1 MDILHV
7 AGGIPGALAAT
18 GFEQVGEWA
27 FFKLIFE
34 FIDNE
39 IAVLQDNMLTR
50 MAFWIGSIG
59 VMLLTFWIIF
69 NGFRILTGQSRDSM
83 MGLVV
88 NTLRAT
94 LIIVAASTLTL
105 GNANIYSLLTS
116 GFQEEVSYFVTG
128 KRSSPADSIDSN
140 LTKMQMTM
148 AAIETLPALE
158 NQSIKKDIDKA
169 VLMTGIGVAGP
180 AVVGGAL
187 LLMYKVALAL
197 FVGLGPLFIL
207 SLLFEQTKSMFNRW
221 LFYGIGTMFSMAVLS
236 FMVTIAMKIVG
247 AVALQTAMKYSAALA
262 LNGMGVPVDMP
273 SVSSLAMQQ
282 GGLGLVLTV
291 LLVTIPPMAAS
302 FFQGALGQFGANSVF
317 GTVGARGQGG
327 EAQQPGARP
336 GTGSNG
342 AIPRDES
349 RGSGGSRNGE
359 NGVARPQQIT
369 GNYGSA
375 ASQNSQYQN
384 ADTVKK
390 ALTSDGEN
398 TVGSKPVRPG
408 RQDSNLM

>member
-7 AGGIPGALAAT
+7 AGAIPGALAAT
-18 GFEQVGEWA
+18 GFEQIGEWA

-50 MAFWIGSIG
+50 MAFWIGSVG
-59 VMLLTFWIIF
+59 ATLMTFWIIF

-88 NTLRAT
+88 TTLRST

-105 GNANIYSLLTS
+105 GNANIYGLLTS
-116 GFQEEVSYFVTG
+116 GLQEEVSYFVTG

-140 LTKMQMTM
+140 LAKMQITM

-158 NQSIKKDIDKA
+158 NQSIKNDIDKA

-180 AVVGGAL
+180 AVIGGAL

-207 SLLFEQTKSMFNRW
+207 SLLFEQTKSLFSRW

-247 AVALQTAMKYSAALA
+247 AVALQTAMKYTTALA
-262 LNGMGVPVDMP
+262 LNGMGVTVDMP

-302 FFQGALGQFGANSVF
+302 FFQGALGQFGATSVF
-317 GTVGARGQGG
+317 GSVGARGQGG
-327 EAQQPGARP
+327 EAQQAAVGH
-336 GTGSNG
+336 GH
-342 AIPRDES
+342 
-349 RGSGGSRNGE
+349 
-359 NGVARPQQIT
+359 RPQSQQQGEVKEQAKIGTLPPPTGAQPIPQNLDQVKIGTKSEGAPGYGYLAQSNSDQIKT
-369 GNYGSA
+369 DQKTA
-375 ASQNSQYQN
+375 
-384 ADTVKK
+384 
-390 ALTSDGEN
+390 
-398 TVGSKPVRPG
+398 
-408 RQDSNLM
+408 QDK

>member
-7 AGGIPGALAAT
+7 AGGIPSALVAT

-34 FIDNE
+34 FIDSE

-50 MAFWIGSIG
+50 LAFWIGSIG
-59 VMLLTFWIIF
+59 VMLMTLWIIF
-69 NGFRILTGQSRDSM
+69 NGFRILTGQSRESM

-88 NTLRAT
+88 SSLRAT
-94 LIIVAASTLTL
+94 LILVAASTLSF
-105 GNANIYSLLTS
+105 GNANIYSLLTT
-116 GFQEEVSYFVTG
+116 GFQEEVSYMVTG
-128 KRSSPADSIDSN
+128 NRDSPADRIDSN
-140 LTKMQMTM
+140 LTSMQLTM
-148 AAIETLPALE
+148 AAIETLPSLE
-158 NQSIKKDIDKA
+158 NQSIKQDVDKA

-207 SLLFEQTKSMFNRW
+207 SLLFEQTKSMFSRW

-236 FMVTIAMKIVG
+236 FMVSIAMKIVG
-247 AVALQTAMKYSAALA
+247 AVAAQTAAKYAAALA
-262 LNGMGVPVDMP
+262 LNSFNIPVDMP

-302 FFQGALGQFGANSVF
+302 FFQGALGNFGAYSAF
-317 GTVGARGQGG
+317 GAVGRGADASG
-327 EAQQPGARP
+327 QQPGSRP
-336 GTGSNG
+336 GTGYGQNPNPAERSQEQVG
-342 AIPRDES
+342 R
-349 RGSGGSRNGE
+349 
-359 NGVARPQQIT
+359 VT
-369 GNYGSA
+369 GNLPQLTGATTSSHKNLDEVKVA
-375 ASQNSQYQN
+375 KVDGPQNSN
-384 ADTVKK
+384 SPVKNQDEIK
-390 ALTSDGEN
+390 SE
-398 TVGSKPVRPG
+398 SK
-408 RQDSNLM
+408 S

>member
-7 AGGIPGALAAT
+7 AGAIPGALAAT
-18 GFEQVGEWA
+18 GFEQIGEWA

-50 MAFWIGSIG
+50 MAFWIGSVG
-59 VMLLTFWIIF
+59 ATLMTFWIIF

-88 NTLRAT
+88 TTLRST

-116 GFQEEVSYFVTG
+116 GLQEEVSYFVTG

-140 LTKMQMTM
+140 LAKMQITM

-158 NQSIKKDIDKA
+158 NQSIKNDIDKA

-180 AVVGGAL
+180 AVIGGAL

-207 SLLFEQTKSMFNRW
+207 SLLFEQTKSLFSRW

-247 AVALQTAMKYSAALA
+247 AVALQTAMKYTTALA

-302 FFQGALGQFGANSVF
+302 FFQGALGQFGATSVF
-317 GTVGARGQGG
+317 GSVGARGQGG
-327 EAQQPGARP
+327 GGEQSGGRTSEAHGSTAPPRNEGSRGGLSDTAEGAR
-336 GTGSNG
+336 
-342 AIPRDES
+342 
-349 RGSGGSRNGE
+349 
-359 NGVARPQQIT
+359 RPAQLG
-369 GNYGSA
+369 GNYGYA
-375 ASQNSQYQN
+375 TAQN
-384 ADTVKK
+384 AQPPANDRVKK
-390 ALTSDGEN
+390 ALAVDGEQ
-398 TVGSKPVRPG
+398 PVQGPSNRPQ
-408 RQDSNLM
+408 RPDSNLS